1 MPFEQ
6 IWLLV
11 ALLMFLV
18 LLVILARRPQNEP

>member
-11 ALLMFLV
+11 VLLMFLV